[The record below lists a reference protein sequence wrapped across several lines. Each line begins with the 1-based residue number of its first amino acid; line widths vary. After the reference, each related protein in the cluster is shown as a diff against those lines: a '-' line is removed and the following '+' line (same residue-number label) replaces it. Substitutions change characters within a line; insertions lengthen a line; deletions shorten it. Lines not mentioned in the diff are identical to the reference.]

1 MIEPGQGKT
10 CFGCRWNGGSWPA
23 GQNRKCVSPHLRPR
37 HTLVEGPGVIAPA
50 RCDTQR
56 SWLWRK
62 LGFNTC
68 GPEARYWERGI
79 GHRD

>member
-1 MIEPGQGKT
+1 MIEAGRGKT
-10 CFGCRWNGGSWPA
+10 CFGCRWQNGSWPA
-23 GQNRKCVSPHLRPR
+23 GQNRTCVSPHLRPR
-37 HTLVEGPGVIAPA
+37 HALVEGPNVIRPS
-50 RCDTQR
+50 RCDYQR